1 MAGTKFNYVKRG
13 YDPEEVDSYIETLET
28 ILKSYKEKD
37 VTIKNA
43 IVSAQAAADNII
55 KNAEL
60 QANDLKAEALAQM
73 DNFANTIAIQ
83 KSLIKEFQEDYAYL
97 VQKYVQEYN
106 ENEFIKLYDKLNQID
121 EYFNSLKAP
130 IYKNSLEMGEA

>member
-1 MAGTKFNYVKRG
+1 VAGTKFNYVKRG